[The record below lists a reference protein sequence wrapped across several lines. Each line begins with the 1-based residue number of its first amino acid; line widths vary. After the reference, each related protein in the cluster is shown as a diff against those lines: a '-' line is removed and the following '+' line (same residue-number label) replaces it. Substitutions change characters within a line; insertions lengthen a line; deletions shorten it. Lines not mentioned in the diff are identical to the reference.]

1 MNKILIVY
9 ASKSGTTEKCA
20 YKLANI
26 LKLVDVVN
34 LSSSKNIDLDNY
46 KTIIIGGNI
55 RMGLLS
61 KKVKRF
67 IKDNKLKLLNKNTAY
82 YICCGLVENKEQYFQ
97 NNFPKDILEKA
108 IIYDTFGGEIVLD
121 KCSSFDRMIMKAISS
136 AKNKLSIEINQKSI
150 ERFAKVIKE
159 NLN

>member
-1 MNKILIVY
+1 MNKILIIY

-34 LSSSKNIDLDNY
+34 LSSSQNINLDNY

-61 KKVKRF
+61 KKVKKF
-67 IKDNKLKLLNKNTAY
+67 IRENKNKLLNKNTAY
-82 YICCGLVENKEQYFQ
+82 FICCGFIENKEQYFQ
-97 NNFPKDILEKA
+97 NNFPKDILERA
-108 IIYDTFGGEIVLD
+108 IIYDAFGGEIALD
-121 KCSSFDRMIMKAISS
+121 KCNSFDRMIVKTISNS
-136 AKNKLSIEINQKSI
+136 KNKLAIEISQERI
-150 ERFAKVIKE
+150 ERFAKIIKE
-159 NLN
+159 YNI